1 MPEIVAV
8 DRLVKRYGA
17 RDAVRGVS
25 FRIAEG
31 KIIGLLGPNG
41 PGKSTILQILAGYLQ
56 PTAGRLPAD
65 PAATIPITVRKRRF
79 PALIATIFRTVNLE
93 SIMRETPGYLAVNR

>member
-1 MPEIVAV
+1 MENLQKDILPSVALAF
-8 DRLVKRYGA
+8 DPAG
-17 RDAVRGVS
+17 
-25 FRIAEG
+25 I
-31 KIIGLLGPNG
+31 G